1 MTLAAPMAHATPL
14 DDIAATVRG
23 DRPATCPPLVYN
35 NALQGIAQDYARNED
50 PSFVPTTG
58 GYDGTKV
65 GFLGSGDP
73 QAAALTSAYQRG
85 AGGFLSKCDF
95 TDFGVGFI
103 RHEDREVDVVTIVF
117 GKPPAAA
124 PKVDTP
130 PVAQTTPCEGS
141 APVPVGTPCPV
152 KEVPLPSPDSITM
165 SVANAG
171 SKINVTFTNSSDVAG
186 SCDYVA
192 TPTSF
197 DPLGVLPTINKTVQ
211 VPAKGTGALNGEKA
225 PPPLTTYHLEATFTG
240 TVNGQSVPLGNPK
253 TDI

>member
-1 MTLAAPMAHATPL
+1 MAHATPL

-130 PVAQTTPCEGS
+130 PVAQTTLCEGS

-152 KEVPLPSPDSITM
+152 VAKVVPPPSPDSVSM
-165 SVANAG
+165 KVENVG
-171 SKINVTFTNSSDVAG
+171 GGKINIKFTNSSEVAA

-192 TPTSF
+192 TPTTKLDIF
-197 DPLGVLPTINKTVQ
+197 GLLPTINKTVE
-211 VPAKGTGALNGEKA
+211 VKAKGTGALDGETA
-225 PPPLTTYHLEATFTG
+225 PPGKGTYHLEATCTG
-240 TVNGQSVPLGNPK
+240 TFDGGSVPLGNPK
-253 TDI
+253 ADI